1 MSTLVQGKLQKRK
14 EVSSRLQGSWEGFV
28 RRPGFQPG
36 QVLTGLFT
44 GPGASDG
51 LAV

>member
-28 RRPGFQPG
+28 PEARVPAWSS
-36 QVLTGLFT
+36 L
-44 GPGASDG
+44 
-51 LAV
+51 